1 MTNNEKY
8 HIPVLLNS
16 CIDGL
21 NIKPGNIYVDV
32 TFGGGGHSRLI
43 HDNLK
48 GLGHLY
54 SFDQDEDAADNC
66 WKAENFTFIASNFKY
81 MSNHLKA
88 LGVHGVDGIIADLGV
103 SSHQFNQFERGFSF
117 RENADLDMRM
127 NRNSGITAADVINGY
142 EEDDLVSLF
151 KKYGELSQARKIA
164 SKIIAIRASSP
175 IKSTH
180 ELIDIVSSYCPARK
194 QNQFFAQVFQALRI
208 EVNGEL
214 DALESLLVQAK
225 EMLNKDGRLVVMSY
239 HSLED
244 RMVKKYLKKGSFDG
258 EEKKDFYGNSLKP
271 FTEINRKVMVPS
283 DQELIDNPRSRSARL
298 RIAKRNGR

>member
-8 HIPVLLNS
+8 HIPVLLEA

-21 NIKPGNIYVDV
+21 NIQSGKIYVDV

-43 HDNLK
+43 HDQLK
-48 GLGHLY
+48 GSGHLY
-54 SFDQDEDAADNC
+54 SFDQDEDAADNS
-66 WKAENFTFIASNFKY
+66 WVANNFTFIASNFKY
-81 MSNHLKA
+81 MSNHLRA
-88 LGVHGVDGIIADLGV
+88 LGVKGVDGIIADLGV
-103 SSHQFNQFERGFSF
+103 SSHQFNHFERGFSF
-117 RENADLDMRM
+117 REDADLDMRM
-127 NRNSGITAADVINGY
+127 NRKSGVTAADVINSY
-142 EEDDLVSLF
+142 DEADLFLLF
-151 KKYGELSQARKIA
+151 KKYGELTQSRKIA
-164 SKIIAIRASSP
+164 SKIVAIRDLSP

-180 ELIDIVSSYCPARK
+180 QLIDIVSSYCPSRK

-214 DALESLLVQAK
+214 DALESFLLQSSDL
-225 EMLNKDGRLVVMSY
+225 LNDGGRLVVMSY

-244 RMVKKYLKKGSFDG
+244 RIVKKYLKKGAFDG

-271 FTEINRKVMVPS
+271 FTEINRKVMVPGE
-283 DQELIDNPRSRSARL
+283 QELINNPRSRSARL